1 MKKQKIGLL
10 RIIWLVQVMAEVI
23 TAVLVWHL
31 DMLPAKFLIPLL
43 VVLALAA
50 VLTGV
55 MMCRKHGKWER
66 GVRKGGRIVGCVLS
80 IAMIAI
86 CAVASHAVYTVTHTI
101 GTITNNQVSSVVS
114 VYVLADDPA
123 QNIQDAEDY
132 CFATVTSFDQEAVEK
147 AVSNIEKDLD
157 TTLNR
162 KDYNTA
168 FEMIDALYA
177 KQIGAIIMS
186 ESYLD
191 ILDSTEEYSDFSEK
205 VRLLDTHIVEKPKQD
220 EDKTEQI
227 LPTVEDPTSDSFLLY
242 ISGNDARREL
252 LADGGSDVNILVA
265 VNPTAKQILMVNT
278 PRDYFV
284 ANPAGNGAKDKLTLC
299 GMYGIENS
307 VEAISQLYG
316 QPISYYA
323 KINFTGF
330 KTLVDAVG
338 GVTVYVEKGFNT
350 TSDTYVKTG
359 ENHFNGTEALAFARE
374 RKHLPGGDNDRG
386 KNQMK
391 IITALINQLTSGTA
405 LANYTQILGSLEGM
419 FATNMPL
426 DTISDLVK
434 MQLNDMASWDILTYA
449 VTGDNGKDQPYSQG
463 GLYAY
468 VMYPHQEEVDKAAG
482 LIARVLDGEVLSEAD
497 LAD

>member
-1 MKKQKIGLL
+1 MKKKKTTAAHILWIL
-10 RIIWLVQVMAEVI
+10 QVAAEMVA
-23 TAVLVWHL
+23 AVLIWRL
-31 DMLPAKFLIPLL
+31 DMLPGKFLIPLL
-43 VVLALAA
+43 VLLALAA
-50 VLTGV
+50 VLTRV
-55 MMCRKHGKWER
+55 MMCRKYGKWER
-66 GVRKGGRIVGCVLS
+66 SVGKGSRIAGYVLS
-80 IAMIAI
+80 VLVIAI
-86 CAVASHAVYTVTHTI
+86 CAVASHAVYTLNHTI
-101 GTITNNQVSSVVS
+101 GTITNNQVSSVIG
-114 VYVLADDPA
+114 VYVLSDDPA
-123 QNIQDAEDY
+123 QNIQDAANY
-132 CFATVTSFDQEAVEK
+132 TFATANSFDREAVEK
-147 AVSNIEKDLD
+147 TVSTIEKDLNAS
-157 TTLNR
+157 LN
-162 KDYNTA
+162 KTNYDTA
-168 FEMIDALYA
+168 FAMIDALYA
-177 KQIGAIIMS
+177 KEVGAIIMS

-191 ILDSTEEYSDFSEK
+191 ILENTDEYSDFSEK
-205 VRLLDTHIVEKPKQD
+205 VRLLDTHIVQQPKQD
-220 EDKTEQI
+220 ENKTEQI

-252 LADGGSDVNILVA
+252 LANGGSDVNILVA

-284 ANPAGNGAKDKLTLC
+284 ANPAAGGAKDKLTLC
-299 GMYGIENS
+299 GMYGVENS
-307 VEAISQLYG
+307 VEAISQIYG

-330 KTLVDAVG
+330 KTLVDAMG

-391 IITALINQLTSGTA
+391 LISAMIDQLTSGTA
-405 LANYTQILGSLEGM
+405 LTNYTQILGSLEGM

-426 DTISDLVK
+426 ETIADLVK
-434 MQLNDMASWDILTYA
+434 MQLNDMASWQVLTYA

-468 VMYPHQEEVDKAAG
+468 VMYPHEDKVEKASG
-482 LIARVLDGEVLSEAD
+482 LIARVLEGQVLSETD
-497 LAD
+497 LTD